1 MAFPVAILASTLS
14 MFQPGS
20 TPSEPPQI
28 RVTGH
33 ARISAQPEQAEVD
46 IGVVTEAAEAG
57 DAGRLN
63 AEKLDRVL
71 KALQNAFGPG
81 ARFETVG
88 YSLNPVYRHDEPRS
102 QPAITGYH
110 ASNTLRIRDLQ
121 ISQVGKAI
129 DTATKSGA
137 NSVHNIVFKLK
148 DEAAVQS
155 RALRDAAADARAKA
169 HALAEALGLRV
180 VRILAATE
188 GEPEV
193 VRPLPAYRGEI
204 AMFSAPSPPTPIEPG
219 TIEVRASVTLVVEV
233 SP

>member
-1 MAFPVAILASTLS
+1 MGFLAAILASTLATAQS
-14 MFQPGS
+14 APTS
-20 TPSEPPQI
+20 SEPPQI

-46 IGVVTEAAEAG
+46 VGVVTEAPEAG
-57 DAGRLN
+57 DAARTN

-81 ARFETVG
+81 ARFETVS
-88 YSLNPVYRHDEPRS
+88 YSLNPVYRHDEPRG
-102 QPAITGYH
+102 QPVITGYH
-110 ASNTLRIRDLQ
+110 ASNTLRVRDLQ

-129 DTATKSGA
+129 DTATSSGA

-148 DEAAVQS
+148 DEAAVQA

-169 HALAEALGLRV
+169 QALGEALGLRV
-180 VRILAATE
+180 VRILVATE

-193 VRPLPAYRGEI
+193 IRPMPMYRAEM
-204 AMFSAPSPPTPIEPG
+204 AMAAQAPPTPVEPG
-219 TIEVRASVTLVVEV
+219 AIEVRASVMLVVEV

>member
-1 MAFPVAILASTLS
+1 MTFPAAILSSFLWL
-14 MFQPGS
+14 QPTS
-20 TPSEPPQI
+20 APTEPPQV

-46 IGVVTEAAEAG
+46 VGVVTEAGEAG
-57 DAGRLN
+57 DAARAN

-71 KALQNAFGPG
+71 KALQSAFGPG
-81 ARFETVG
+81 ARFETAS

-102 QPAITGYH
+102 EPVISGYR
-110 ASNTLRIRDLQ
+110 ASNTLRVRGLE
-121 ISQVGKAI
+121 ISQVGKAV
-129 DTATKSGA
+129 DTATDAGA

-180 VRILAATE
+180 SRILLATE

-193 VRPLPAYRGEI
+193 IRPMPMYRAEM
-204 AMFSAPSPPTPIEPG
+204 AMASAASPQTPVEPG
-219 TIEVRASVTLVVEV
+219 AIEVLASVTLVVEV